1 MIRRTLFSD
10 LQARLGQGKALLVL
24 GPRQVGKTTLI
35 SHVISAMGN
44 TPGVK
49 LEGDDPV
56 MRALLSGAGIAR
68 LESIV
73 GTARWVFIDE
83 AQRIPEVGLIAKM
96 LVDQMPHVQVFI
108 SGSSALEINNSLQ
121 EPLTGRKFEFF
132 LYPISWEEYEA
143 HVGFLAAET
152 SLEERLVLGMY
163 PDVIT
168 RKEDAREVLRQLTA
182 SFLYRDVLA
191 ITGIKKPELL
201 ERLLQALALQI
212 GNEVSYTELAQ
223 LLGIDKA
230 TVARYIDLLEKS
242 FLVFR
247 LTSFSRNERNE
258 IKHNRKIYFYDN
270 GLRNALINN
279 LNPWELRSD
288 IGALWENFLVAERR
302 KQNAYHRREVRSYFW
317 RTTAQQKIDYVEE
330 RSGALQAFEFK
341 WKRLPKHRFP
351 KSFLANYGASGTF
364 VDRANFREFVTPA
377 PPVQP

>member
-56 MRALLSGAGIAR
+56 VRGLLSGAGIAR

-108 SGSSALEINNSLQ
+108 SGFSALEINNSLQ

-152 SLEERLVLGMY
+152 SLEERLVG
-163 PDVIT
+163 
-168 RKEDAREVLRQLTA
+168 
-182 SFLYRDVLA
+182 
-191 ITGIKKPELL
+191 ELL
-201 ERLLQALALQI
+201 GGR
-212 GNEVSYTELAQ
+212 T
-223 LLGIDKA
+223 
-230 TVARYIDLLEKS
+230 
-242 FLVFR
+242 
-247 LTSFSRNERNE
+247 
-258 IKHNRKIYFYDN
+258 
-270 GLRNALINN
+270 
-279 LNPWELRSD
+279 
-288 IGALWENFLVAERR
+288 AE
-302 KQNAYHRREVRSYFW
+302 A
-317 RTTAQQKIDYVEE
+317 
-330 RSGALQAFEFK
+330 
-341 WKRLPKHRFP
+341 KRLPQAGGP
-351 KSFLANYGASGTF
+351 ILLLANHSAAR
-364 VDRANFREFVTPA
+364 D
-377 PPVQP
+377 